1 MPAPLPL
8 RASLVL
14 AAATLVLI
22 LGIAGCAGGPPPTP
36 TEQGWAA
43 LERGDW
49 RAAKSRFAEALRLDA
64 RDAAA
69 WHGQA
74 AAQLAGR
81 DAEGALRSLGSLSRV
96 DPERFRGEARETY
109 AGALERAVPRRI
121 ERGQPGPALA
131 AARALAALEPDRR
144 GLDRLLGRALM
155 AEADHERLRGKT
167 DEALALYREAAQ
179 RVPAE
184 LDAWVGAVE
193 ILLERKKGKEA
204 MRLLEAA
211 RRSHPTAGVIRTLAR
226 QAMRHRKR

>member
-1 MPAPLPL
+1 MSFPPIVRTPLAL
-8 RASLVL
+8 L
-14 AAATLVLI
+14 ALAIALTLGL
-22 LGIAGCAGGPPPTP
+22 AGCASGPPPTP

-43 LERGDW
+43 LESGDW
-49 RAAKSRFAEALRLDA
+49 RTAKTRFAEALRLDA

-81 DAEGALRSLGSLSRV
+81 DAEGALRSLGSLSKV
-96 DPERFRGEARETY
+96 DPERFQGEARETY
-109 AGALERAVPRRI
+109 TGALERAVPRRI
-121 ERGQPGPALA
+121 ERGQSGPALA
-131 AARALAALEPDRR
+131 TARALAALEPDRR

-155 AEADHERLRGKT
+155 AEADHQRLRGKT
-167 DEALALYREAAQ
+167 GKALALYREAAQ
-179 RVPAE
+179 RMPAE

-193 ILLERKKGKEA
+193 ILLERKQGKEA

-226 QAMRHRKR
+226 QAMRYRKR